1 MTMPKFKSDKRAKCT
16 LDGRISLLIIV
27 NLLVFAAVEIRRVGI
42 ENDMKDSFDRRII
55 NLHQKMDRLNNSVRD
70 VNTRMD
76 LIALNYN

>member
-1 MTMPKFKSDKRAKCT
+1 MTMPKFKSDKSAKCT